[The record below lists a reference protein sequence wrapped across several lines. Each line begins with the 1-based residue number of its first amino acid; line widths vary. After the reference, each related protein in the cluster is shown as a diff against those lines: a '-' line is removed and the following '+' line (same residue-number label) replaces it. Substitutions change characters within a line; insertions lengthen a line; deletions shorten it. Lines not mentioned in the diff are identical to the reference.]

1 MNENDLKKETLRS
14 KNYFIYMVIVLMF
27 VEIIDTYSTTFP
39 TAIPSKVIDEFLLPY
54 NPINVAQ
61 SIMAACI
68 SIATIGTYF
77 VFLNQYLADKV
88 GRKKL
93 LAFTVFGMGF
103 SALLLFFSTSIVD
116 YTIYLFLL
124 FVFFSS
130 DIWTIYINEEAPQEK
145 RALWTNIVLMGG
157 LIGAVLLIVFR
168 SIFISETISYWRGMT
183 FPAIFIG
190 IILSIVILFTIKET
204 SKFEEMKKNKGIT
217 KLSTKTMIQDMK
229 ALFSGTNRNGFI
241 AILIAGFIVTFNQVF
256 KSMLEEF
263 LSRSPYFTD
272 DDATMILTIISA
284 AVFIG
289 YIVTGIVADK
299 QGRKVLF
306 YVYAILQ
313 PISVIF
319 VVVGANSP
327 SGAMII
333 VAVSAGISYISGQSL
348 SVLIRIVSLELVPTE
363 IRGMGTGVKSLIAA
377 FGMTLGMAF
386 SSVSIHYLPFEDLNL
401 GITFILFSLPY
412 LLIIPL
418 IYFFLSETKGVD
430 LSNIE

>member
-1 MNENDLKKETLRS
+1 MTENGMKKGSLKS
-14 KNYFIYMVIVLMF
+14 NHYFIYMVIVLMF
-27 VEIIDTYSTTFP
+27 VEILDTYSTTFP
-39 TAIPSKVIDEFLLPY
+39 TAIPSKVIEEFLLPHHTL
-54 NPINVAQ
+54 NVAQ

-88 GRKKL
+88 GRKKI

-103 SALLLFFSTSIVD
+103 SALLLFFSSSIID
-116 YTIYLFLL
+116 YTIYLFML

-130 DIWTIYINEEAPQEK
+130 DIWTIYINEEAPQDK

-157 LIGAVLLIVFR
+157 LVGAVLLIVFR
-168 SIFISETISYWRGMT
+168 AIFISETTTYWRGMT

-190 IILSIVILFTIKET
+190 IIMSIVILFTLKET
-204 SKFEEMKKNKGIT
+204 SKFKEMKKNKGE
-217 KLSTKTMIQDMK
+217 KQQSTRTIIQNMK
-229 ALFSGTNRNGFI
+229 ALFSGSNRKGFI

-256 KSMLEEF
+256 NSMLEEF
-263 LSRSPYFTD
+263 LFRSPYFTD

-289 YIVTGIVADK
+289 YILTGIIADK
-299 QGRKVLF
+299 KGRKVLF

-319 VVVGANSP
+319 VVIGANSP
-327 SGAMII
+327 IGAIVI
-333 VAVSAGISYISGQSL
+333 VALSAGVAYISGQSL

-363 IRGMGTGVKSLIAA
+363 IRGLGTGVKSLIAA
-377 FGMTLGMAF
+377 FGMTLGLLF
-386 SSVSIHYLPFEDLNL
+386 SSMTIYSLPFGELNL

-412 LLIIPL
+412 LLIVPL
-418 IYFFLSETKGVD
+418 IYFFLKETKDVD
-430 LSNIE
+430 LSNVE

>member
-1 MNENDLKKETLRS
+1 MEEKGSKKGSLRS
-14 KNYFIYMVIVLMF
+14 NHYFIYMVIVLMF
-27 VEIIDTYSTTFP
+27 VEILDTYTTTFP
-39 TAIPSKVIDEFLLPY
+39 TAIPSKVIEEFLLPY
-54 NPINVAQ
+54 HVLNVAQ

-77 VFLNQYLADKV
+77 VFLNQFLADKI
-88 GRKKL
+88 GRKIV

-103 SALLLFFSTSIVD
+103 SSLLLFLSNNIIT
-116 YTIYLFLL
+116 YTIYLFML

-130 DIWTIYINEEAPQEK
+130 DIWTIYINEEAPQDK

-157 LIGAVLLIVFR
+157 LVGAVLLIIFR
-168 SIFISETISYWRGMT
+168 SIFISETTSYWRGMT

-190 IILSIVILFTIKET
+190 LILTIIIIFTLKET
-204 SKFEEMKKNKGIT
+204 SKFKEMKSKKVE
-217 KLSTKTMIQDMK
+217 KQQSTRSIIQDFK
-229 ALFSGTNRNGFI
+229 ALFSGPNRKGFI

-263 LSRSPYFTD
+263 LFRSPYFTD

-289 YIVTGIVADK
+289 YLLTGILADK
-299 QGRKVLF
+299 KGRKLLF

-319 VVVGANSP
+319 VVIGAYSP
-327 SGAMII
+327 IGAIII
-333 VAVSAGISYISGQSL
+333 VAFSAGLAYISGQCL

-377 FGMTLGMAF
+377 FGMTLGLLF
-386 SSVSIHYLPFEDLNL
+386 SSATIYSLPFGDLNL

-412 LLIIPL
+412 ILIVPL
-418 IYFFLSETKGVD
+418 IYFFLKETKDVN